1 MNKELISHTDKLKV
15 IKSGTE
21 KEFDQWRATA
31 LQKGIR
37 QGQPEEVTFQLSL
50 NDEKETGMV
59 RLRQEARD
67 VHRKKGSRGAGKE
80 AGMAVVQWTREE

>member
-1 MNKELISHTDKLKV
+1 M
-15 IKSGTE
+15 
-21 KEFDQWRATA
+21 
-31 LQKGIR
+31 
-37 QGQPEEVTFQLSL
+37 SL

-80 AGMAVVQWTREE
+80 AGMAVVQ